1 MESLKTCIF
10 VYKPT
15 YNNMFHKVLYLF
27 FFLGVF
33 SCKNSPEN
41 SSPINSRLTT
51 TQPKLV
57 VGVVVDQMRF
67 EYLNR
72 FKNKYSSNGFL
83 RLINQGYSCNDHH
96 FNYVPT
102 YTGPGHASIFTGTTP
117 SVHGIIGND
126 WYDKVNDAVVY
137 CTTDQAYSPVGAVV
151 KYGQVSPHNLKVT
164 TLPDQNRLFT
174 QMKGKTIGV
183 SIKDRG
189 AIFPSGHTANGA
201 YWFEGQ
207 DEGKWVT
214 STYYMDELPVWVK
227 AFNTPSNIANYLK
240 TWNTLYDIDLYKESG
255 SDASNYEKT
264 FKGKSEPVFPYD
276 LKALMEFNDGYDIIK
291 NSPFGNTM
299 ITDFAL
305 SAIEAEAL
313 GVDEYTD
320 FLTVSYS
327 STDYVGHDFG
337 VNSVE
342 LQDTY
347 LRLDLEIERMLN
359 YLDANVGNGN
369 YTLFLTSDHGAAE
382 VPSFLS
388 DIDAPGGYVQKNMFE
403 PLYAQLK
410 AKYGVPDMIK
420 NISNSQVFL
429 NHDRIAALQ
438 LNLEDVQE
446 FIVNEIINYT
456 SISKAFTAVTMQTSY
471 FKDGMEK
478 ILQNGYNQKLSG
490 DVLFTLKSGVIAY
503 GPKGTT
509 HGSGYTYDTHV
520 PLLFYGSGIQQGK
533 TFKRTTVSDIAPT
546 ISALLGI
553 AFPSGSTGTVIEKA
567 IY

>member
-1 MESLKTCIF
+1 
-10 VYKPT
+10 
-15 YNNMFHKVLYLF
+15 MFNKVLYLF
-27 FFLGVF
+27 LFLGFF
-33 SCKNSPEN
+33 SCKNTIEN
-41 SSPINSRLTT
+41 SSYTNSNSTA
-51 TQPKLV
+51 TQPRLV

-72 FKNKYSSNGFL
+72 FKNKYTSKGFL

-96 FNYVPT
+96 FNYIPT

-126 WYDKVNDAVVY
+126 WYDKDKDEVVY
-137 CTTDQAYSPVGAVV
+137 CTTDQTYDPVGAAV
-151 KYGQVSPHNLKVT
+151 KYGHVSPSNLKVT

-174 QMKGKTIGV
+174 QMKGKTIGI

-201 YWFEGQ
+201 YWFEGLE
-207 DEGKWVT
+207 EGKWVT
-214 STYYMDELPVWVK
+214 STYYMDELPEWVK
-227 AFNTPSNIANYLK
+227 TFNAPLNISNYLK
-240 TWNTLYDIDLYKESG
+240 TWNTLYDINLYNESG
-255 SDASNYEKT
+255 PDASNYEKP
-264 FKGKSEPVFPYD
+264 FKGKPDPIFPYD
-276 LKALMEFNDGYDIIK
+276 LKALMEFNDGYDILK
-291 NSPFGNTM
+291 NTPFGNTM

-305 SAIEAEAL
+305 AAVEAEAL
-313 GVDEYTD
+313 GDDEYTD

-337 VNSVE
+337 VNSIE

-347 LRLDLEIERMLN
+347 LRLDLEIERLLN
-359 YLDANVGNGN
+359 YLDTNVGEGN
-369 YTLFLTSDHGAAE
+369 YSLFLTSDHGAAE
-382 VPSFLS
+382 VPSFLK
-388 DIDAPGGYVQKNMFE
+388 DIDAPGGYVQKNMFT
-403 PLYAQLK
+403 PLYATLK
-410 AKYGVPDMIK
+410 AKYGVSDLIK
-420 NISNSQVFL
+420 NISNDQIFL
-429 NHDRIAALQ
+429 NYDLIKSMQ
-438 LNLEDVQE
+438 LDLVDVQE
-446 FIVNEIINYT
+446 FIVNDIINY
-456 SISKAFTAVTMQTSY
+456 SAVSKAYTATTMQTSY

-478 ILQNGYNQKLSG
+478 TLQNGYNQKLSG

-520 PLLFYGSGIQQGK
+520 PLLFYGNGIQIGK
-533 TFKRTTVSDIAPT
+533 TFERTNVTDIAPT

-553 AFPSGSTGTVIEKA
+553 AFPSGATGAVIEKA

>member
-1 MESLKTCIF
+1 
-10 VYKPT
+10 
-15 YNNMFHKVLYLF
+15 MFNKVLCLF
-27 FFLGVF
+27 LFLGFF
-33 SCKNSPEN
+33 SCKNTIEN
-41 SSPINSRLTT
+41 SSYTNSNSAA
-51 TQPKLV
+51 TQPRLV

-72 FKNKYSSNGFL
+72 FKNKYTSKGFL

-96 FNYVPT
+96 FNYIPT

-126 WYDKVNDAVVY
+126 WYDKDKDEVVY
-137 CTTDQAYSPVGAVV
+137 CTTDQTYDPVGAAV
-151 KYGQVSPHNLKVT
+151 KYGHVSPSNLKVT

-174 QMKGKTIGV
+174 QMKGKTIGI

-201 YWFEGQ
+201 YWFEGLE
-207 DEGKWVT
+207 EGKWVT
-214 STYYMDELPVWVK
+214 STYYMDELPEWVK
-227 AFNTPSNIANYLK
+227 TFNAPLNISNYLK
-240 TWNTLYDIDLYKESG
+240 TWNTLYDINLYNESG
-255 SDASNYEKT
+255 PDASNYEKP
-264 FKGKSEPVFPYD
+264 FKGKPDPIFPYD
-276 LKALMEFNDGYDIIK
+276 LKALMEFNDGYDILK
-291 NSPFGNTM
+291 NTPFGNTM

-305 SAIEAEAL
+305 AAVEAEAL
-313 GVDEYTD
+313 GDDEYTD

-337 VNSVE
+337 VNSIE

-347 LRLDLEIERMLN
+347 LRLDLEIERLLN
-359 YLDANVGNGN
+359 YLDTNVGEGN
-369 YTLFLTSDHGAAE
+369 YSLFLTSDHGAAE
-382 VPSFLS
+382 VPSFLK
-388 DIDAPGGYVQKNMFE
+388 DIDAPGGYVQKNMFT
-403 PLYAQLK
+403 PLYATLK
-410 AKYGVPDMIK
+410 AKYGVSDLIK
-420 NISNSQVFL
+420 NISNDQIFL
-429 NHDRIAALQ
+429 NYDLIKSMQ
-438 LNLEDVQE
+438 LDLVDVQE
-446 FIVNEIINYT
+446 FIVNDIINY
-456 SISKAFTAVTMQTSY
+456 SAVSKAYTATTMQTSY

-478 ILQNGYNQKLSG
+478 TLQNGYNQKLSG

-520 PLLFYGSGIQQGK
+520 PLLFYGNGIQKGK
-533 TFKRTTVSDIAPT
+533 TFERTYVTDIAPT

-553 AFPSGSTGTVIEKA
+553 AFPSGATGSVIEKA